1 MSRPPTRA
9 SWAWAA
15 GVAALLLALP
25 PSLCSGAPAPASAP
39 AANLQPP
46 RFTRAQM
53 EAAIPASPAF
63 RFVYGTRDP
72 AAIPVLRA
80 RALALAQRAF
90 GLDSTRVFADRAVD
104 EKAFASGPV
113 YLLGGSRENAWT
125 ARLAGSLPVQFEA
138 RGFRWQGRLYDRA
151 HDAVHLSYPN
161 PLAPRWFLLL
171 SAGNSP
177 EALAR
182 RDGFSFGEED
192 WRIVRGSELART
204 GTFAQEGG
212 RPWRYDPA
220 RDRDRE
226 AERDRFA
233 RGLRSRAGDGIV
245 VRAPADVAGAEAA
258 RAAASALLVRLTRL
272 GLPPPAGTT
281 PAVLTLYRSLEEKG
295 AFTRDTRP
303 EHVSAAAAHAAHPA
317 GRAALD
323 LWSVAAVRLL
333 QLGASEDSRFLEP
346 AAVELAG
353 RFEGET
359 FERSLARLYFAGV
372 LPAARDA
379 ATRGTTWRSPLVWIP
394 ARALLARAVREAA
407 APAARREAVV
417 ALLRRD
423 PPGSLDSLCRVA
435 RVAPA
440 DVERRYRALADSLAR
455 RGRGHPPQAGPAA
468 RERREPWRPAQGFQ
482 RGVCVAHRTGLE
494 HGYLSRACAQ
504 ELAKVREAGA
514 DWIALTPFAWVAD
527 PKRPEVGVSAGAGP
541 DGESDE
547 ALCEAAARAKA
558 LGLRVWLKPHVWTRG
573 WAGEL
578 AFSPSEWPRFFA
590 GYEAALVHW
599 AILAEREGLAGL
611 YVGHELPSAT
621 AADPARWRAMIA
633 AVRRIYGGTLS
644 YAANWDEAAAV
655 PFWDALDLIGVSF
668 YAPLAATPTDDPRA
682 LRRGAERAL
691 VGLGDLARR
700 HGRPVLL
707 AELGYAPGPSAAVR
721 PWEEPQGATDDA
733 MQAACYTATL
743 AALDPLEWVAG
754 AFFWKWGSSARATDP
769 FDPRGRPASALMT
782 RALKEW
788 QGRPV
793 RVPAAEP
800 AAERREPKRKQEGR
814 R

>member
-1 MSRPPTRA
+1 MRA
-9 SWAWAA
+9 SPYRAA
-15 GVAALLLALP
+15 VVAGLLVALAPSFPAGARAGP
-25 PSLCSGAPAPASAP
+25 PVASLQAP
-39 AANLQPP
+39 
-46 RFTRAQM
+46 RYTRAQM

-72 AAIPVLRA
+72 AATPVLRA

-104 EKAFASGPV
+104 EKTFASGPV
-113 YLLGGSRENAWT
+113 YLLGGSGENEWT
-125 ARLAGSLPVQFEA
+125 ARLAEALPVRFEG

-151 HDAVHLSYPN
+151 QDAIHLSYPN

-192 WRIVRGSELART
+192 WRIVRGTELLRT
-204 GTFAQEGG
+204 GTFAQDGG

-226 AERDRFA
+226 AERERFA
-233 RGLRSRAGDGIV
+233 RGLRSRAGDGVV
-245 VRAPADVAGAEAA
+245 VRAPGDAAGVEAT
-258 RAAASALLVRLTRL
+258 RAAASALLARLARH
-272 GLPPPAGTT
+272 GLAPPAGTA
-281 PAVLTLYRSLEEKG
+281 PAQLTLYRSLEEKG

-303 EHVSAAAAHAAHPA
+303 EHVSATAAHAARPA
-317 GRAALD
+317 GRDTLD

-333 QLGASEDSRFLEP
+333 QLGASEGSRFLEP

-353 RFEGET
+353 RFEGES
-359 FERSLARLYFAGV
+359 FERSLARLYFGGV
-372 LPAARDA
+372 LPSAHDA
-379 ATRGTTWRSPLVWIP
+379 ATRGTRWRSPLVWIP
-394 ARALLARAVREAA
+394 ARALLARAVRETA

-417 ALLRRD
+417 ALLRHD
-423 PPGSLDSLCRVA
+423 PPGSLDSLCRLA
-435 RVAPA
+435 RVTAG

-455 RGRGHPPQAGPAA
+455 RGRETAA
-468 RERREPWRPAQGFQ
+468 RERHEPWRPAGGFQ
-482 RGVCVAHRTGLE
+482 RGVCVTHRTGLE
-494 HGYLSRACAQ
+494 QGYLSRECAR

-514 DWIALTPFAWVAD
+514 DWVALTPFAWVAD
-527 PKRPEVGVSAGAGP
+527 PERPEVGVSANAGP

-547 ALCEAAARAKA
+547 AIGEAAARARA

-573 WAGEL
+573 WAGDL
-578 AFSPSEWPRFFA
+578 SFSPAEWPRFFA

-611 YVGHELPSAT
+611 HVGHELPSAT

-633 AVRRIYGGTLS
+633 TVRRIYGGTLS
-644 YAANWDEAAAV
+644 YAANWDEVAAV

-668 YAPLAATPTDDPRA
+668 YAPLAAAPTDDPRA

-691 VGLGDLARR
+691 AGLGELSRR
-700 HGRPVLL
+700 YGRPVLL
-707 AELGYAPGPSAAVR
+707 AELGYAPGPNAAVR
-721 PWEEPQGATDDA
+721 PWEEPRGAADEA
-733 MQAACYTATL
+733 MQAACYTATI

-754 AFFWKWGSSARATDP
+754 AYFWKWGSSARATDP
-769 FDPRGRPASALMT
+769 FDPRGRPAGAVMA
-782 RALKEW
+782 RALREW

-800 AAERREPKRKQEGR
+800 AAAGRAGKGKKKEGR